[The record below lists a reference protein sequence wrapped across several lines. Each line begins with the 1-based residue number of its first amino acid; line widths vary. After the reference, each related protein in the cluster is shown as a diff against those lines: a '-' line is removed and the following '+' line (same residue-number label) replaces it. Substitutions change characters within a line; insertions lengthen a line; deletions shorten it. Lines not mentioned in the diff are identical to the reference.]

1 MKRRRNHPLIPIV
14 VWLGVALA
22 CCLFALVLVLIRTA
36 GQDEQLD
43 RAHTAGME
51 LGQQM
56 CFGFRGELERG
67 QAARP
72 AAVPQPRRGGGL
84 L

>member
-1 MKRRRNHPLIPIV
+1 MTRRRNHPLIPIV

-22 CCLFALVLVLIRTA
+22 CCLFALVLVLVRTA

-56 CFGFRGELERG
+56 CLGLRSELER
-67 QAARP
+67 APVRAP
-72 AAVPQPRRGGGL
+72 AVHALGGL

>member
-22 CCLFALVLVLIRTA
+22 CCLFALVLVLVRTA
-36 GQDEQLD
+36 DQDERLD

-56 CFGFRGELERG
+56 CLGLRPEIGRAPVGAPVARGL
-67 QAARP
+67 
-72 AAVPQPRRGGGL
+72 GGL